1 MNLIL
6 RNMKKSLDEISK
18 QYRSDKGSVYHNY
31 LEIYEK
37 YFSKY
42 RDTLENF
49 LEIGLWEGDSIRMWR
64 DYFNVGN
71 LVGADI
77 LDLSHVVL
85 PNTQIHVCDQ
95 SDRQQL
101 GNLIENSYD
110 GFDIIIDDG
119 GHWQHQQQITLG
131 FMFPFLKSGGV
142 FVIEDLHTANHPSYT
157 RAGDVATLEILHN
170 WKNTGKLVSNCM
182 TPSEIEYLQNTVS
195 EIHIERANVSDIAFL
210 IKK

>member
-1 MNLIL
+1 
-6 RNMKKSLDEISK
+6 MKKSLEEISK
-18 QYRSDKGSVYHNY
+18 QYQSDKGSVYHNY

-42 RDTLENF
+42 RDILENF
-49 LEIGLWEGDSIRMWR
+49 LEIGLWKGDSIRMWR
-64 DYFNVGN
+64 EYFNTGN

-85 PNTQIHVCDQ
+85 PNTQIHICDQ
-95 SDRQQL
+95 SDRNQL
-101 GNLIENSYD
+101 DQLVKNSFNQ
-110 GFDIIIDDG
+110 FDIIIDDG

-131 FMFPFLKSGGV
+131 FMFPYLKSGGV

-157 RAGDVATLEILHN
+157 RPGDLATLSILN
-170 WKNTGKLVSNCM
+170 IWKNTGNLVSNCM
-182 TPSEIEYLQNTVS
+182 TDTEIEYLQNTVS
-195 EIHIERANVSDIAFL
+195 EIHIERANVSDIAFI

>member
-1 MNLIL
+1 
-6 RNMKKSLDEISK
+6 MKKSLEEISK
-18 QYRSDKGSVYHNY
+18 QYHSDKGSIYHNY
-31 LEIYEK
+31 LAIYEK

-64 DYFNVGN
+64 EYFNVGN

-85 PNTQIHVCDQ
+85 PNTQIHICDQ

-101 GNLIENSYD
+101 GNLIDNSFNE
-110 GFDIIIDDG
+110 FDIIIDDG

-131 FMFPFLKSGGV
+131 FMFPFLKSDGV
-142 FVIEDLHTANHPSYT
+142 FVIEDLHTANHPAYT
-157 RAGDVATLEILHN
+157 RPGDVATLDILYT
-170 WKNTGKLVSNCM
+170 WKDTGNLVSNCM
-182 TPSEIEYLQNTVS
+182 SPAEIKYLQDTVA
-195 EIHIERANVSDIAFL
+195 EIHIERAAVSDIAFI

>member
-1 MNLIL
+1 
-6 RNMKKSLDEISK
+6 MKKSLEEISK
-18 QYRSDKGSVYHNY
+18 QYHSDKGAVYHNY
-31 LEIYEK
+31 LDIYER

-49 LEIGLWEGDSIRMWR
+49 LEIGLWQGDSIRMWR

-85 PNTQIHVCDQ
+85 PNTQIHICDQ

-101 GNLIENSYD
+101 GNLINNSYD
-110 GFDIIIDDG
+110 TFDIIIDDG

-142 FVIEDLHTANHPSYT
+142 FVIEDLHTANHTSYT
-157 RAGDVATLEILHN
+157 RVGDIATLEMLHT
-170 WKNTGKLVSNCM
+170 WKNTGNLISNCM
-182 TPSEIEYLQNTVS
+182 TLSEVEYLQNTVF
-195 EIHIERANVSDIAFL
+195 EIHIEKANVSDIAFI

>member
-1 MNLIL
+1 
-6 RNMKKSLDEISK
+6 MKQSLEEISK
-18 QYRSDKGSVYHNY
+18 KYRSDKGSVYHNY

-42 RDTLENF
+42 RDTLSNF

-64 DYFNVGN
+64 DYFSSGN

-85 PNTQIHVCDQ
+85 PNTQIHICDQ
-95 SDRQQL
+95 SDRNQL
-101 GNLIENSYD
+101 TNLVNKTFNE
-110 GFDIIIDDG
+110 FDIIIDDG

-131 FMFPFLKSGGV
+131 CLFPYLKSGGV
-142 FVIEDLHTANHPSYT
+142 FVIEDLHTANHPAYT
-157 RAGDVATLEILHN
+157 RPGDVATLEILHT
-170 WKNTGKLVSNCM
+170 WKSTGNLTSNCM
-182 TPSEIEYLQNTVS
+182 TPDEISYIQNNVA
-195 EIHIERANVSDIAFL
+195 EIHVEKAAVSDIAFI

>member
-1 MNLIL
+1 
-6 RNMKKSLDEISK
+6 MKQSLEEISK

-42 RDTLENF
+42 RDSLENF

-64 DYFNVGN
+64 DYFTTGD

-85 PNTQIHVCDQ
+85 PKTQIHICDQ
-95 SDRQQL
+95 SERTQL
-101 GNLIENSYD
+101 TELVNKTFNE
-110 GFDIIIDDG
+110 FDIIIDDG
-119 GHWQHQQQITLG
+119 GHWQHRQQITLG
-131 FMFPFLKSGGV
+131 HMFPFLKSGGV
-142 FVIEDLHTANHPSYT
+142 FVIEDLHTANHPAYT
-157 RAGDVATLEILHN
+157 RPGDVATLDILHT
-170 WKNTGKLVSNCM
+170 WKSTNKLISTCM
-182 TPSEIEYLQNTVS
+182 LPHEIEYLQNNVA
-195 EIHIERANVSDIAFL
+195 EIHIEQAAVSDIAFI

>member
-1 MNLIL
+1 
-6 RNMKKSLDEISK
+6 MKHSLEEISK

-37 YFSKY
+37 YFAKY
-42 RDTLENF
+42 RDTLSNF

-64 DYFNVGN
+64 DYFSTGN

-85 PNTQIHVCDQ
+85 PNTQIHICDQ
-95 SDRQQL
+95 SDRTQL
-101 GNLIENSYD
+101 TNLVNKTFNE
-110 GFDIIIDDG
+110 FDIIIDDG

-131 FMFPFLKSGGV
+131 CMFPYLKSGGV
-142 FVIEDLHTANHPSYT
+142 FVIEDLHTANHPAYT
-157 RAGDVATLEILHN
+157 RPGDVATLEILHT
-170 WKNTGKLVSNCM
+170 WKYTGNLISNCM
-182 TPSEIEYLQNTVS
+182 SPAEISYIQNNVA
-195 EIHIERANVSDIAFL
+195 EIHVEKAAVSDIAFI

>member
-6 RNMKKSLDEISK
+6 KNMKKSLEEISK
-18 QYRSDKGSVYHNY
+18 QYHSDKGSVYHNY

-42 RDTLENF
+42 RNSLENF

-85 PNTQIHVCDQ
+85 PNTQIHICDQ

-101 GNLIENSYD
+101 GNLIDSSYD
-110 GFDIIIDDG
+110 SYDIIIDDG

-142 FVIEDLHTANHPSYT
+142 FVIEDLHTANHPAYT
-157 RAGDVATLEILHN
+157 IPGDVATLEILHE
-170 WKNTGKLVSNCM
+170 WHSSGKLVSNNM
-182 TPSEIEYLQNTVS
+182 TPGEIKYLQDNVA
-195 EIHIERANVSDIAFL
+195 EIHIERAAVSDIAFI

>member
-1 MNLIL
+1 
-6 RNMKKSLDEISK
+6 MKKSLDEISK

>member
-1 MNLIL
+1 
-6 RNMKKSLDEISK
+6 MKKSLEEISK
-18 QYRSDKGSVYHNY
+18 QYHSDKGSVYHNY

-42 RDTLENF
+42 RDTLDNF
-49 LEIGLWEGDSIRMWR
+49 LEIGLWKGDSIRMWR

-85 PNTQIHVCDQ
+85 PNTQIHICDQ

-101 GNLIENSYD
+101 GNLIDNSFD
-110 GFDIIIDDG
+110 EFDIIIDDG

-131 FMFPFLKSGGV
+131 FMFPFLKSRGV

-157 RAGDVATLEILHN
+157 KAGDVATLEILHD

-182 TPSEIEYLQNTVS
+182 TPAEIEYLQNTVS

>member
-1 MNLIL
+1 MNFKE
-6 RNMKKSLDEISK
+6 NMQQSLEEISK
-18 QYRSDKGSVYHNY
+18 RYRSDKGSVYHNY

-37 YFSKY
+37 YFSKF
-42 RDTLENF
+42 RNNLENF

-64 DYFNVGN
+64 DYFNTGH

-85 PNTQIHVCDQ
+85 PNTQIHICDQ
-95 SDRQQL
+95 SDRNQL
-101 GNLIENSYD
+101 SDLVNKTFNEFN
-110 GFDIIIDDG
+110 IIIDDG

-142 FVIEDLHTANHPSYT
+142 FVIEDLHTANHPAYT
-157 RAGDVATLEILHN
+157 RPGDVATLQILHD
-170 WKNTGKLVSNCM
+170 WKQSGKLQSNCM
-182 TPSEIEYLQNTVS
+182 TLEEIAYLEKHVS
-195 EIHIERANVSDIAFL
+195 KIHIERAAVSDIAFI